1 MTTSEQLFQE
11 FRAYKQLNEA
21 EQEEFWKQNAI
32 NAQKR
37 PSQEKENL
45 QEVITDNLLKTK
57 ELLLAIKLKL
67 DKKTVSKT
75 T

>member
-11 FRAYKQLNEA
+11 FRAYKQLNQP

-37 PSQEKENL
+37 TSQEKENL
-45 QEVITDNLLKTK
+45 QEAITDNLLKTK
-57 ELLLAIKLKL
+57 ELLLDIKLKL
-67 DKKTVSKT
+67 DKKTAFKT

>member
-21 EQEEFWKQNAI
+21 EQEEFWKQNAV

-37 PSQEKENL
+37 PSQEKEIL
-45 QEVITDNLLKTK
+45 QEAITDNLLKTK

>member
-21 EQEEFWKQNAI
+21 EQEEFWKQNAA

-37 PSQEKENL
+37 PSQEKEVL
-45 QEVITDNLLKTK
+45 QEAITDNLLKTK

>member
-11 FRAYKQLNEA
+11 FRAYKQLNQP

-37 PSQEKENL
+37 TSQEKENL
-45 QEVITDNLLKTK
+45 QEAITDNLLKTK
-57 ELLLAIKLKL
+57 ELLLDIKLKL
-67 DKKTVSKT
+67 DKKTEVKT